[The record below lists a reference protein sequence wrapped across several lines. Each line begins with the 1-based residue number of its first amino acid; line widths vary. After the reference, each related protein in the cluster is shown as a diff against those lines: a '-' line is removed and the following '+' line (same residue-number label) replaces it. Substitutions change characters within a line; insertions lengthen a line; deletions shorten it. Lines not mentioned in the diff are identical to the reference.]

1 VRTPARLGLVAGAL
15 LYAAAFPARAQVT
28 TPPALPPSAVPI
40 PERARTDSGPD
51 TAKVKPDTIK
61 TDTLKPLPGR
71 FADPAPYEVGPQY
84 EWNRAQLFATGS
96 LTVVDLLDRI
106 PGVTTF
112 KSGWLS
118 TPQTATYN
126 ADFRRV
132 RVFYDG
138 IEIDN
143 LDSRTGGVLDL
154 STVQLWSLEHLS
166 IERSASELRIY
177 MRSWR
182 VDNTDPYTR
191 VDIATGNE
199 ATNLYRGFYGK
210 RYDNGGILQFAGQQF
225 GVASQRFAGSGDAL
239 SLLGRLGVAKKG
251 WSLDAFV
258 FHHHATR
265 DIERPIVG
273 PPPVLSLDATNT
285 DAYIRA
291 AVGGVESGPW
301 LQISAASIAF
311 KGTSGPDRNVSAAAF
326 GDTAERRR
334 SETQYNASAGYTLG
348 AARFEVEDRLRALN
362 GLSYNGVSGR
372 LDLVTPIGLVNGF
385 VEHDGFRKVTNADAG
400 IRAQP
405 LPFIAVSGSIS
416 RSAPIT
422 SGVSTQST
430 TTSERAEVGLR
441 LFGPWFSGG
450 LIRTDVSTGLAP
462 IVYDTLLLPTGPGR
476 VMAKTA
482 SIRGP
487 LPGGFGIDA
496 WLIRW
501 DSAGRY
507 RPQYQS
513 RSELNYSNNFSRRFP
528 RKDFEIRVAGVY
540 EYRGRTTFP
549 LAAGDVQTP
558 VEKTVSALLEIKIMR
573 AVLSYQQRNI
583 LGYLYQVVPG
593 FEMPRV
599 LTIYGVRWDFWN

>member
-1 VRTPARLGLVAGAL
+1 VAGAL
-15 LYAAAFPARAQVT
+15 LYAAAFPASAQVT
-28 TPPALPPSAVPI
+28 TPPALSPSAVPI
-40 PERARTDSGPD
+40 PDRTRTDSGPD
-51 TAKVKPDTIK
+51 SVKVKPDTVK
-61 TDTLKPLPGR
+61 RDTIKPLPGR

-96 LTVVDLLDRI
+96 LTVIDLLDRI

-112 KSGWLS
+112 RSGWLA

-126 ADFRRV
+126 GDFQRV

-143 LDSRTGGVLDL
+143 LDNRTGGVLDL

-182 VDNTDPYTR
+182 ADNTDPYTR

-199 ATNLYRGFYGK
+199 DTNLYRGFYAK
-210 RYDNGGILQFAGQQF
+210 RFDNGGILQFGGQQF
-225 GVASQRFAGSGDAL
+225 GVQSPRFAGSGDAL
-239 SLLGRLGVAKKG
+239 SLLTRVGVAKKG

-258 FHHHATR
+258 VRHHGTR
-265 DIERPIVG
+265 DIERPFVG
-273 PPPVLSLDATNT
+273 GPAPVLALDATNT

-301 LQISAASIAF
+301 AQISVASIAF
-311 KGTSGPDRNVSAAAF
+311 KGTTSPDRNVSSTVL
-326 GDTAERRR
+326 GDTLERRF

-348 AARFEVEDRLRALN
+348 AARVEVEDRLRALN
-362 GLSYNGVSGR
+362 GVTYNGISGR
-372 LDLVTPIGLVNGF
+372 LDLVTPIGVVNGF
-385 VEHDGFRKVTNADAG
+385 VEHDGFRNVTNADGG

-405 LPFIAVSGSIS
+405 LPFIALSGSIS
-416 RSAPIT
+416 RSTPIS
-422 SGVSTQST
+422 SGVSTQSSI
-430 TTSERAEVGLR
+430 TSERAEAGLR

-450 LIRTDVSTGLAP
+450 LIRTDRSGGLAP
-462 IVYDTLLLPTGPGR
+462 IVYDTLYLPTEAGK
-476 VMAKTA
+476 VMGKTA

-496 WLIRW
+496 WLVRW

-507 RPQYQS
+507 QPQYQS
-513 RSELNYSNNFSRRFP
+513 RSELNYSNNFSKRFP

-540 EYRGRTTFP
+540 EYRGHTTFP
-549 LAAGDVQTP
+549 LDAGDLQTP
-558 VEKTVSALLEIKIMR
+558 VAKTVSALLEIRIMR

-583 LGYLYQVVPG
+583 VGYLYQVVPG

-599 LTIYGVRWDFWN
+599 LAIYGVRWDFWN